1 MGSSAFISPSLGHP
15 IPARG
20 THRTRGDRLKGQAA
34 NTLLSAA
41 LLPPADFW
49 PYESLKFNPFATSR
63 LSHRRAVRQP
73 LVSCTGRSKVDSR
86 TVLRDV
92 GQLHLPKGILA
103 AATGLSTLFLANPAL
118 AELDSTVV
126 NTAQQF
132 GTAGVAMIVSSAAT
146 YGGIL
151 LVQHMLRGLG
161 GQQQKQQ
168 QQQQQEAH
176 HPEQP
181 SSSYAR
187 KGGNVPALAFGGP
200 SGTPSPTSLS
210 FQEKPSKPYRAPS
223 AVAAPAQSKPA
234 PPQESKSVNKTITTE
249 VTPATTSS
257 SASHE
262 LLASMDAA
270 PEPAAHLS
278 SPAPQ
283 HTDSL
288 FTAARGKSLQ
298 TNFRHGSGCSG
309 HSRAAVDFVS
319 DLLSPIT
326 EPASGSKTAQADSA
340 SQAQTLPQE
349 HKAADLVSE
358 FAAAAEAAG
367 DLLGAA
373 EKESMTAEQQ
383 QAEYNARLKVIR
395 IEASRKAAE
404 EARRHQLR
412 QRALDHMQPAS
423 HEFQQQPVPAAV
435 LRKAQTPPG
444 NQYLAG
450 LATFLAS
457 LLAWLQAMWQRLVQT
472 VTGLSRSRFSP
483 SSV

>member
-1 MGSSAFISPSLGHP
+1 MCCGHCSIMGSSAFISPSLGHP

-49 PYESLKFNPFATSR
+49 PYEVLTHPVTFVFLVAC
-63 LSHRRAVRQP
+63 RQ
-73 LVSCTGRSKVDSR
+73 RSPR
-86 TVLRDV
+86 E
-92 GQLHLPKGILA
+92 A
-103 AATGLSTLFLANPAL
+103 STL
-118 AELDSTVV
+118 
-126 NTAQQF
+126 
-132 GTAGVAMIVSSAAT
+132 
-146 YGGIL
+146 
-151 LVQHMLRGLG
+151 
-161 GQQQKQQ
+161 
-168 QQQQQEAH
+168 
-176 HPEQP
+176 
-181 SSSYAR
+181 
-187 KGGNVPALAFGGP
+187 
-200 SGTPSPTSLS
+200 LS
-210 FQEKPSKPYRAPS
+210 R
-223 AVAAPAQSKPA
+223 
-234 PPQESKSVNKTITTE
+234 
-249 VTPATTSS
+249 
-257 SASHE
+257 
-262 LLASMDAA
+262 
-270 PEPAAHLS
+270 
-278 SPAPQ
+278 
-283 HTDSL
+283 
-288 FTAARGKSLQ
+288 
-298 TNFRHGSGCSG
+298 
-309 HSRAAVDFVS
+309 
-319 DLLSPIT
+319 
-326 EPASGSKTAQADSA
+326 
-340 SQAQTLPQE
+340 
-349 HKAADLVSE
+349 
-358 FAAAAEAAG
+358 
-367 DLLGAA
+367 